1 MIYLRLFFEFFKV
14 GLFAVGGGLATFPFL
29 EDMAVRIPEWFSISD
44 LINMIAVSEAT
55 PGPIGVNMATYAGVA
70 AAGIPGGI
78 ISTLGLITP
87 SVIVIL
93 IVAKFLD
100 KFRNSFYV
108 ESAFYG
114 LRPAV
119 LGLIGAAGFSVF
131 KTTLFSIEA
140 LMAKSGFFEI
150 VDIKAVLIFTASFFL
165 IKKLKLSPIIC
176 ILGSAIVGMALYS
189 LPV

>member
-14 GLFAVGGGLATFPFL
+14 GLFAVGGGLSTFPFL

-44 LINMIAVSEAT
+44 IVNMIAVSEAT
-55 PGPIGVNMATYAGVA
+55 PGPIGVNMATYAGTL

-78 ISTLGLITP
+78 IATLGLITP
-87 SVIVIL
+87 SVIIIL

-100 KFRNSFYV
+100 KFRNNFYV

-119 LGLIGAAGFSVF
+119 LGLIAAAGFSVF
-131 KTTLFSIEA
+131 KNTLFSIDA
-140 LMAKSGFFEI
+140 LLKKSSFFDI
-150 VDIKAVLIFTASFFL
+150 VDIKAVLIFIISFIL
-165 IKKLKLSPIIC
+165 IKKMKISPIIC
-176 ILGSAIVGMALYS
+176 ILGSAVAGILIYS
-189 LPV
+189 LPI

>member
-1 MIYLRLFFEFFKV
+1 MIYLRLFYEFFKV

-44 LINMIAVSEAT
+44 LVNMIAVSEAT
-55 PGPIGVNMATYAGVA
+55 PGPIGVNMATYAGVV
-70 AAGIPGGI
+70 AGGVAGGV

-87 SVIVIL
+87 SVIIIL

-100 KFRNSFYV
+100 KFRKNFYV

-119 LGLIGAAGFSVF
+119 LGLIAAAGFSVF
-131 KTTLFSIEA
+131 KNSLFDISA
-140 LMAKSGFFEI
+140 LLNKSGFFEI
-150 VDIKAVLIFTASFFL
+150 VDIKAVLIFAVSFVL
-165 IKKLKLSPIIC
+165 IKKLKVSPILC
-176 ILGSAIVGMALYS
+176 IIGSAIVGMLLYS